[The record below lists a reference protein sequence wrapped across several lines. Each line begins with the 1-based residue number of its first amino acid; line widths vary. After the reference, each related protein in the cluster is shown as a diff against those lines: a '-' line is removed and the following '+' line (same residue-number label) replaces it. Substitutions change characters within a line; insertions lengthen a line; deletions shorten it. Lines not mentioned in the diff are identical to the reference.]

1 MLLIEGEKLGL
12 LEEDHKMQVPQEQP
26 ADLGRPTPAQ
36 LEVGDRSPAQIK
48 LQHRLDVI
56 GWAWGQ
62 KNGRVRSKGISS
74 NQIKQATV
82 F

>member
-36 LEVGDRSPAQIK
+36 LEVGDRSLA
-48 LQHRLDVI
+48 
-56 GWAWGQ
+56 
-62 KNGRVRSKGISS
+62 
-74 NQIKQATV
+74 
-82 F
+82 